1 MPSSKRD
8 YSLGVMFRR
17 ELSPEVLPDFAR
29 RAEAIGLDELWV
41 VEDCFFASGIAEAA
55 VALGVTSTINV
66 GLGIMPAVARNA
78 AFTAM
83 EIATLARTYPGRFL
97 PGIGHG
103 VDFWMKQVG
112 ALPKSQLAALGET
125 TEVVRRLL
133 RGEAV
138 TFNGKHVNLDNV
150 KLEFPPNDVPPI
162 QLGVRG
168 PKSLEMSGRV
178 SDGTL
183 VAELSSP
190 AYVRWARE
198 QIEQGQSEAGRQGE
212 HHRLTAYMLCEIDE
226 NASAAR
232 SRLRAVAADWLQ
244 WGQENYMRPLGIDAD
259 IKAILAAGG
268 VEKLA
273 AELPDEWLNQM
284 TIVGSPGEAAAS
296 VRALVDAGVDSVVFV
311 THDAKIDIL
320 SRLEPV
326 LALL

>member
-17 ELSPEVLPDFAR
+17 ELSPEMLPAFAR

-41 VEDCFFASGIAEAA
+41 VEDCFYASGIAEAA
-55 VALGVTSTINV
+55 VALGVTSTITV

-83 EIATLARTYPGRFL
+83 EIATLSRTYPGRFL

-112 ALPKSQLAALGET
+112 AFPKSQLAALGET

-138 TFNGKHVNLDNV
+138 SFNGQHVNLDNV
-150 KLEFPPNDVPPI
+150 KLEFPPHDVPPI
-162 QLGVRG
+162 SLGVRG
-168 PKSLEMSGRV
+168 PKSLTLSGRV

-183 VAELSSP
+183 VAELTSP

-198 QIEQGQSEAGRQGE
+198 QIAAGQAEAGRTGE
-212 HHRLTAYMLCEIDE
+212 PHRITAYMLCDLDE
-226 NASAAR
+226 DATAAR
-232 SRLRAVAADWLQ
+232 NRLRATAADWLQ
-244 WGQENYMRPLGIDAD
+244 WGQENYTRPLGIDAE
-259 IKAILAAGG
+259 IKALLAAGG
-268 VEKLA
+268 VEKLTT
-273 AELPDEWLNQM
+273 ELPDEWLNQM
-284 TIVGSPGEAAAS
+284 TIVGTPAEGAAA
-296 VRALVDAGVDSVVFV
+296 VRALVDAGVDSVVIV
-311 THDAKIDIL
+311 TPDEKVDIL
-320 SRLEPV
+320 SQIE
-326 LALL
+326 ALLPHL